1 MSKKNE
7 NNEKNEKKGGKS
19 RRDFLRN
26 SALGAAG
33 LLVGMHLTKA
43 DRVLAR
49 FARRHATDFFSKARA
64 VAPNDTDLSAFTEV
78 YNEVSRLVASDSR
91 YRENVNQIFAKLADN
106 GPFSFTRPLTNLGLH
121 TDTTNL
127 IAAGYMGGI
136 DALRRQSPRRELI
149 ENMLSDPSSIDRF
162 IEAGFVNS
170 LYKQANDEIASNT
183 EYARNSETAVSQ
195 VARMAPEPDRA
206 PCTVP
211 TYVNGQYVGETPC
224 WVVVVVVVIVVVV
237 IIATKL

>member
-7 NNEKNEKKGGKS
+7 TNETNETKGGKS

-33 LLVGMHLTKA
+33 LLVGLHLTKA

-49 FARRHATDFFSKARA
+49 FARRHASDFFAKAREI
-64 VAPNDTDLSAFTEV
+64 VPNDTDLSAFNDV
-78 YNEVSRLVASDSR
+78 FNEVNRLVESNPQ

-106 GPFSFTRPLTNLGLH
+106 GPFSFTRPLSNLGLH

-127 IAAGYMGGI
+127 AAAGYLGGI
-136 DALRRQSPRRELI
+136 DSLRRQSPGSELI
-149 ENMLSDPSSIDRF
+149 TNILSDPSSIDQF

-170 LYKQANDEIASNT
+170 LYKQANDEISSNT
-183 EYARNSETAVSQ
+183 EYARNSETATSQ
-195 VARMAPEPDRA
+195 MARMAPSERE

-224 WVVVVVVVIVVVV
+224 WVVVVVVVIIVIV